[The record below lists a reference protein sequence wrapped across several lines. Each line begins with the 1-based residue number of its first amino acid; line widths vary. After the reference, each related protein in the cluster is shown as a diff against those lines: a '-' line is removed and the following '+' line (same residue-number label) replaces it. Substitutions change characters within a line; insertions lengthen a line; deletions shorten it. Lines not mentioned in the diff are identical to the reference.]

1 MSLTRRSLLTS
12 AAAASAAATLPR
24 GLMRT
29 ARAEDAAAALPAG
42 KAEHCIVLWLGGGA
56 CQIDTFD
63 PKRVGDP
70 KTRKQGSAYPAIPT
84 AIPGVEFCEHLP
96 MLADRADRLAVIRS
110 TNHDVIDE
118 HARAVNRMHTGR
130 NTTGTVVYPS
140 IGSVMASE
148 LGAAGDNVP
157 AYMLIGMPSVSRGPG
172 FLGPSANFVYLTD
185 TSRGPSGLT
194 VPGNL
199 PAERRARR
207 ERLLGRIRED
217 ALGRTP
223 EGADAIRA
231 YDETIAEALRLAGP
245 EFAQIFD
252 ASDEPA
258 DLRNA
263 YGSEF
268 GQRCLLARR
277 LVQRGVRF
285 VEVSHNIAFTN
296 GTGWDTHN
304 EGQAMQHLLIRE
316 LDVALAAL
324 TDDLA
329 AQGLLDKTLVVVA
342 TEFGRPAG
350 FDGGG
355 GRGHHGKSFTSV
367 LAGGGL
373 NLGRAVGETDE
384 LGMSIVA
391 DPVSVPD
398 LHATIYHAMGIDP
411 HLELY
416 AGERPVPVTD
426 GGHAVR
432 ALFV

>member
-12 AAAASAAATLPR
+12 AAAAT
-24 GLMRT
+24 
-29 ARAEDAAAALPAG
+29 AAAALPRTRVVGEEQAAAALRDG
-42 KAEHCIVLWLGGGA
+42 TAEHCVVLWLGGGA

-63 PKRVGDP
+63 PKRLGDP
-70 KTRKQGSAYPAIPT
+70 KTRKEGSAYPSIPT
-84 AIPGVEFCEHLP
+84 AIPGAKFCEHLP
-96 MLADRADRLAVIRS
+96 MLADRADRLAVVRS
-110 TNHDVIDE
+110 TNHDTTDE
-118 HARAVNRMHTGR
+118 HARAVNQMHTGR
-130 NTTGTVVYPS
+130 DTSGTVVYPS
-140 IGSVMASE
+140 LGSVISYERGPAN
-148 LGAAGDNVP
+148 DKVP
-157 AYMLIGMPSVSRGPG
+157 GYVLIGMPSVSRGPG

-194 VPGNL
+194 VPGSL
-199 PAERRARR
+199 SAERRARR
-207 ERLLGRIRED
+207 EALLGRVRKD
-217 ALGRTP
+217 ALARTP

-263 YGSEF
+263 YGAEF

-277 LVQRGVRF
+277 LIQRGVRF

-304 EGQAMQHLLIRE
+304 EGQAKQHLLIRE
-316 LDVALAAL
+316 LDAALATL
-324 TDDLA
+324 TDDLKA
-329 AQGLLDKTLVVVA
+329 HDLLDKTLIVVA
-342 TEFGRPAG
+342 GEFGRPAQ

-355 GRGHHGKSFTSV
+355 GRGHHGKSFTTV

-373 NLGRAVGETDE
+373 NLGRTVGETDE
-384 LGMSIVA
+384 LGMTVVA
-391 DPVSVPD
+391 DPVDVPD

-411 HLELY
+411 HGELY

-426 GGHAVR
+426 GGHAIR
-432 ALFV
+432 ELFV